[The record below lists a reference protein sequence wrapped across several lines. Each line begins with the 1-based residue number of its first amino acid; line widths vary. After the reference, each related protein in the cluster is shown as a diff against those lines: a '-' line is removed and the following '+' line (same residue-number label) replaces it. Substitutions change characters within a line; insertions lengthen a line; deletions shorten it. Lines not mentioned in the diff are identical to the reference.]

1 MVDKYIKVGIFSPP
15 HHPNREDVTLTM
27 QRDFKLVEWLDE
39 LGYSEY
45 WVGEHHSGGMQI
57 YSSPELFI
65 AAAAERTHRIKL
77 GAAVISLP
85 YHNPLTVAGR
95 IVQLDHQTR
104 GRAMFGFGPGAL
116 SSDAHMLGVSVAR
129 SREQLVQGI
138 DTVVRLLDGETIT
151 ETTDWYTLRD
161 AHVHIQPYTRP
172 RPQLAVASART
183 PVGAMTAGRY
193 NTALLCANAG
203 QVNNAYRIA
212 CESAAEHGGAF
223 DRSNLRVVGSFHLAD
238 TREEARK
245 AVQYGWDDYVE
256 YLNIMRPPNPNDK
269 NAAASIE
276 QVIGQRGGIV
286 GTVDDAIEALEKLWE
301 DTGGFGTLLLIGAQW
316 MEHEAQKRSYELFMR
331 YVLPRFTGQNR
342 RREQSMQWMKDN
354 AVRFGE
360 IRDQA
365 SDEAMKSTAAAP
377 AAPTKAVA
385 AS

>member
-1 MVDKYIKVGIFSPP
+1 MVDKYIKVGVFSPP
-15 HHPNREDVTLTM
+15 HHSNREDVTLTM

-45 WVGEHHSGGMQI
+45 WIGEHHSGGMQI

-65 AAAAERTHRIKL
+65 AAAAERTQRIRL

-95 IVQLDHQTR
+95 ICQLDHQTR

-116 SSDAHMLGVSVAR
+116 SSDAHMLGVSVAK
-129 SREQLVQGI
+129 SREQLMQGI

-183 PVGAMTAGRY
+183 PIGAITAGRY

-203 QVNNAYRIA
+203 QVNNAFNIA
-212 CESAAEHGGAF
+212 SESAAKHGGTF

-286 GTVDDAIEALEKLWE
+286 GTVDDAIEALEKLWD

-331 YVLPRFTGQNR
+331 YVLPKFTGQNR

-365 SDEAMKSTAAAP
+365 SDEAMKSAP
-377 AAPTKAVA
+377 KPVKVA